1 MIAIHRVSHSSGY
14 LQILAPHSQNQYEV
28 DFTFVTTESAPLDC
42 FQGHWTARV
51 KKWDALPGRAVTGV
65 ACSAGL
71 RDLPSPADTFQSRAQ
86 TEPLDTD
93 LQRGTATPKQMLQ
106 KRFETASAPY
116 RFIHL
121 HDLAQSELPP
131 TRPNGH
137 IIPQAPKKDSNLGKS
152 EAHFA
157 RETDEKDAVQRFIW
171 VAALAARAAWRL
183 EDNRFLVEANG

>member
-1 MIAIHRVSHSSGY
+1 MRSPTER
-14 LQILAPHSQNQYEV
+14 LQV
-28 DFTFVTTESAPLDC
+28 
-42 FQGHWTARV
+42 
-51 KKWDALPGRAVTGV
+51 V

-71 RDLPSPADTFQSRAQ
+71 RDLPSRADTFQSRAQ

-106 KRFETASAPY
+106 KRFETASSPY
-116 RFIHL
+116 SFVHFL
-121 HDLAQSELPP
+121 DLAQSELPP

-157 RETDEKDAVQRFIW
+157 RETDEKDAVQRFIG
-171 VAALAARAAWRL
+171 VAALAARAVWRL
-183 EDNRFLVEANG
+183 EDTRFLVEANGRGVQARPSGEFANLHTHLRFSCENRFT